1 MRPPSAAI
9 GTAHRNAVKTPSLRG
24 AAPRLLTMP
33 TSPSAARV
41 AVSTLSVDEA
51 LDRVLARIEPLAPT
65 QVGLLDALGG
75 VLTEDA
81 TADSDVPPFRNSAM
95 DGYAV
100 RGADVTSDGVT
111 LRVVGAVAAGSLPE
125 RAVEAGEAM
134 RIMTGAPMP
143 EGADTVVRVEDTDNG
158 ASVVTINKAT
168 PKGVAVRQAGEDL
181 RRGEVVLARGTLLRH
196 AEIGVLASI
205 GRSKVNVVRR
215 PNVAVL
221 STGDELVDIDEERGP
236 GKIRDANRYSLAA
249 AVRATGC
256 AAFELGIAR
265 DSADDLRHALGNAAF
280 GDLVVTSGGV
290 SVGDH
295 DHVKPVV
302 DAMGQM
308 DFWSIALR
316 PGRPLAFGE
325 LRTKRGA
332 VPIFGLPGNPV
343 SALLTFEL
351 FVRPALLKM
360 SGRTN
365 LHRPRVQARLL
376 DRVDKPVGLRMFAR
390 GIYDAA
396 AGTVR
401 STGPQGSGILRSMSL
416 ANALIDLG
424 ESTAAAD
431 PGDTVSVL
439 LTDLP
444 EDH

>member
-1 MRPPSAAI
+1 
-9 GTAHRNAVKTPSLRG
+9 
-24 AAPRLLTMP
+24 MP
-33 TSPSAARV
+33 TSASAAR
-41 AVSTLSVDEA
+41 AAASTLTVDEA
-51 LDRVLARIEPLAPT
+51 LERVLARIKPLEPAE
-65 QVGLLDALGG
+65 VGLLDALGA
-75 VLTEDA
+75 VLVEDA
-81 TADSDVPPFRNSAM
+81 IADTDVPPFRNSAM

-100 RGADVTSDGVT
+100 RGVDVAGAGVR
-111 LRVVGAVAAGSLPE
+111 LRVVGEVAAGAVPG
-125 RAVEAGEAM
+125 RAVGAGEAV

-143 EGADTVVRVEDTDNG
+143 DGADTVVRVEDTDNG
-158 ASVVTINKAT
+158 SDVVTINTAT
-168 PKGVAVRQAGEDL
+168 PQGVAVRQAGEDL
-181 RRGEVVLARGTLLRH
+181 RRGEGVLARGTVLRH

-205 GRSKVNVVRR
+205 GRAKVRVIRR

-221 STGDELVDIDEERGP
+221 STGDELVDITDSPGP
-236 GKIRDANRYSLAA
+236 GQIRDANRYSLAA

-280 GDLVVTSGGV
+280 GDLIVTSGGV

-343 SALLTFEL
+343 SALVTFEL
-351 FVRPALLKM
+351 FVRPALLRM
-360 SGRTN
+360 SGRSK
-365 LHRPRVQARLL
+365 LHRPRVTARLI
-376 DRVDKPVGLRMFAR
+376 DRIEKPAGLRMFAR
-390 GIYDAA
+390 AIYDAET
-396 AGTVR
+396 GTVR
-401 STGPQGSGILRSMSL
+401 STGAQGSGILRSMSL
-416 ANALIDLG
+416 ANSLIDLPEATTGAQSG
-424 ESTAAAD
+424 E
-431 PGDTVSVL
+431 TVSVV
-439 LTDLP
+439 LTDRP

>member
-1 MRPPSAAI
+1 
-9 GTAHRNAVKTPSLRG
+9 
-24 AAPRLLTMP
+24 MP
-33 TSPSAARV
+33 TSPSAART
-41 AVSTLSVDEA
+41 AASTLSVDEA
-51 LDRVLARIEPLAPT
+51 LERILSRIEPLAST

-81 TADSDVPPFRNSAM
+81 SADRDVPPFRNSAM

-100 RGADVTSDGVT
+100 RGADVTRDGVT
-111 LRVVGAVAAGSLPE
+111 LRVVGAIAAGSLPE
-125 RAVEAGEAM
+125 RTVEGGEAM

-158 ASVVTINKAT
+158 ASIVTINKAT
-168 PKGVAVRQAGEDL
+168 PKGVGVRQAGEDL
-181 RRGEVVLARGTLLRH
+181 RRGEVVLARGTFLRH

-205 GRSKVNVVRR
+205 GRAKVDVVRR

-221 STGDELVDIDEERGP
+221 STGDELVDIDEEPGP

-302 DAMGQM
+302 DAMGHL

-316 PGRPLAFGE
+316 PGRPLPFGE
-325 LRTKRGA
+325 LHTKRGV

-351 FVRPALLKM
+351 FVRPSLLKM
-360 SGRTN
+360 FGRTK
-365 LHRPRVQARLL
+365 LHRPRAQAHLL
-376 DRVDKPVGLRMFAR
+376 DRIDKPAGLRGFAR
-390 GIYDAA
+390 GIYDAT

-416 ANALIDLG
+416 ANALIDLP
-424 ESTAAAD
+424 EPIAAAG
-431 PGDTVSVL
+431 PGETVSVL